1 MSAMVDAGGRFERG
15 VGAFDDHA
23 EAVAFGRPHQAA
35 GRLAVGSA
43 RAE

>member
-23 EAVAFGRPHQAA
+23 EAVAFGRPNQAA
-35 GRLAVGSA
+35 GRRGGGIGPG
-43 RAE
+43 